1 MFHLHCIHLITQVHL
16 GHLWSEYDWASLQQI
31 QSYLVVHGWWMDIA
45 ELLDDTLMLLEGKKR
60 DMRVGGVH

>member
-1 MFHLHCIHLITQVHL
+1 
-16 GHLWSEYDWASLQQI
+16 LWSEYDWASLQQI

>member
-1 MFHLHCIHLITQVHL
+1 
-16 GHLWSEYDWASLQQI
+16 
-31 QSYLVVHGWWMDIA
+31 MDIA